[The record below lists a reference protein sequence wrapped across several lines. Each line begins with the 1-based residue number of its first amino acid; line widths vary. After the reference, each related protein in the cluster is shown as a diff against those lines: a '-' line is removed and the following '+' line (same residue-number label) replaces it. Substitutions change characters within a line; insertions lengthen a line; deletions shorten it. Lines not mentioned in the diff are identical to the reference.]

1 MDSIV
6 RGHGPELCLILEPSR
21 LLEYPSPRRSS
32 NRDATDVRATAALLN
47 YFACLQL
54 LLSLYVRVR
63 RSTTVASGRN

>member
-47 YFACLQL
+47 YFATAVV
-54 LLSLYVRVR
+54 SVRSSS

>member
-47 YFACLQL
+47 YFAY
-54 LLSLYVRVR
+54 LSHLNHIDL
-63 RSTTVASGRN
+63 SHTLTHDTTMG